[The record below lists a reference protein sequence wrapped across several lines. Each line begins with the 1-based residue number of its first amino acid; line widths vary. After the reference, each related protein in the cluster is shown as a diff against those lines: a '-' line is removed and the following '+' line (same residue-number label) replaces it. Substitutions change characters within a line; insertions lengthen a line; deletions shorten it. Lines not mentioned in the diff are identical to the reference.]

1 MGDEDILRHIG
12 RLADEERELETTHV
26 SEGLSDDDRD
36 RLRTVQVSLDQC
48 WDLLRQREA
57 RRNAGQ
63 DPDGAQMRSERVVEG
78 YQQ

>member
-1 MGDEDILRHIG
+1 MGDEDILRQIG
-12 RLADEERELETTHV
+12 RLADEERELEATHV
-26 SEGLSDDDRD
+26 GEGLSDDDRD

-63 DPDGAQMRSERVVEG
+63 NPDGAQVRSEGVVEG